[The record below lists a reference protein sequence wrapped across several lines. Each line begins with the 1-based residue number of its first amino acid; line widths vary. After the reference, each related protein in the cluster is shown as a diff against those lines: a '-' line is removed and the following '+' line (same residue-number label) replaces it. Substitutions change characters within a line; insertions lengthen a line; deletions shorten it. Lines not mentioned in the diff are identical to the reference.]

1 MFLINFDKNLHSKP
15 ICASDDCSRII
26 CIEIKDDKYFI
37 RRFTKREIER
47 LFMFP
52 QGYTCE
58 KRNFGDL
65 YGNSVIVSVIQ
76 GIVGNLV
83 N

>member
-1 MFLINFDKNLHSKP
+1 MVNFNKNLHSKP
-15 ICASDDCSRII
+15 ILTGSQSHII
-26 CIEIKDDKYFI
+26 CIKNDKDKYTI

-52 QGYTCE
+52 FGYTDE
-58 KRNFGDL
+58 KRSFGNL

-76 GIVGNLV
+76 GILSNLV